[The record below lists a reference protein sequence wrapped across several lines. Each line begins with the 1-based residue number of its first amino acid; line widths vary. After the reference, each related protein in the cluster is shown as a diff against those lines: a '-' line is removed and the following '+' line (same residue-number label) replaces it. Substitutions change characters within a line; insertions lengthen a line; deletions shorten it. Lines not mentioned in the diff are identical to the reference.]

1 MSKRT
6 LPARVLLVVAALS
19 GGACVSLEQAAPL
32 VGTLSAHAHAG
43 SPSQLAH
50 GRDLYITKC
59 AKCHSVEPVRK
70 YPLAQWEHEI
80 LPEMNEETKLTP
92 EECAA
97 VRAYVLTVLKT
108 LVVP

>member
-1 MSKRT
+1 MNKKT
-6 LPARVLLVVAALS
+6 FPARVLLLIAALT
-19 GGACVSLEQAAPL
+19 GGSCVSLEQAAPL
-32 VGTLSAHAHAG
+32 VETLPLRLRAGTSA
-43 SPSQLAH
+43 QLAH
-50 GRDLYITKC
+50 GRELYITKC

-92 EECAA
+92 QESAA

-108 LVVP
+108 PAV